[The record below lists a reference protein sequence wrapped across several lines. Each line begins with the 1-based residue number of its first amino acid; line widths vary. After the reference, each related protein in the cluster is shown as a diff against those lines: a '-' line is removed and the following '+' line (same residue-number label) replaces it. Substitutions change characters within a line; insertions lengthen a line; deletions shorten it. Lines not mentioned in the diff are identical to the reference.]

1 MSIVTDLLDEI
12 KKLKGKD
19 LTAFKAGMSKVL
31 GTSGVSANPFSSVA
45 GIPDDMEKRNQ
56 TRLELLRSIG
66 VASTDL
72 IDQFQDVEEAS
83 RSLFGTTAEGMQ
95 TLNELGSSMQ
105 SFSFFT
111 AEASAK
117 LVDAAMTMK
126 AFGVNTDTMAGIMD
140 TATLSFGANQEEL
153 TRLTAQLGGI
163 VSKFPGQA
171 SQIAENFRNA
181 QQSLLY
187 DSTKIMDVFKRLQ
200 ATSSQTGVSFSSLTQ
215 AFGESMD
222 TFQGSS
228 EKAGRLNAILGKSVF
243 NSIDLLGKS
252 EADRVETII
261 AGVKKNVNVEAL
273 KQNKFQLK
281 AVADGLGLTPDETR
295 RLLSGKATV
304 EEVMKGKEDPR
315 TKAQRL
321 TTEALQDNTTS
332 IEDLKKSF
340 DAFRPES
347 TRFLVEM
354 QSQTQMALT
363 NEIKALFGVTDTSV
377 KNLTT
382 LTERVVAAGTRAG
395 FNPETQ
401 KKLLSVMSK
410 ISAGAVNLD
419 KEAISAALKSQDLT
433 SILDKLRNEMKLTR
447 GEQQD
452 IDRRRAALGME
463 DQPRQT
469 AANLVKGTAQ
479 AIRKVI
485 SNLVPIGGFKDQP
498 RGDTS
503 DLSGV
508 TVETKKNTKELDK
521 LNKNLSSGLS
531 ITINTPMG
539 QMQGTMQTKNEST
552 DILNKKLKLGETYGK

>member
-31 GTSGVSANPFSSVA
+31 GTSGVSANPFSSVTSL
-45 GIPDDMEKRNQ
+45 PDDMEKRNQ

-83 RSLFGTTAEGMQ
+83 RSLFGTTAQGME
-95 TLNELGSSMQ
+95 TLNELASSMQ

-111 AEASAK
+111 ADASAK
-117 LVDAAMTMK
+117 LTDAAMTMK

-321 TTEALQDNTTS
+321 SREALQDNTTS

-363 NEIKALFGVTDTSV
+363 NEIKALFGVTDASV
-377 KNLTT
+377 KNLAT
-382 LTERVVAAGTRAG
+382 LTERVVAAGTRVG
-395 FNPETQ
+395 LDKTQ
-401 KKLLSVMSK
+401 QDELLKVMNQIGK
-410 ISAGAVNLD
+410 GAVNLD
-419 KEAISAALKSQDLT
+419 MKTIETALQGEAFKG
-433 SILDKLRNEMKLTR
+433 ILASLQNELKLTR
-447 GEQQD
+447 SEQQK
-452 IDRRRAALGME
+452 IDAERAALGME
-463 DQPRQT
+463 DKPRQA
-469 AANLVKGTAQ
+469 AANLVQGIAKTVKKL
-479 AIRKVI
+479 RE
-485 SNLVPIGGFKDQP
+485 LVPIGGFKDPP

-539 QMQGTMQTKNEST
+539 QMQGTMQTKNETT